1 MESKLNR
8 TRKHRDRNENI
19 KIKQGRRESGNIKK
33 KKKKHPDSL
42 KLSKSAKV
50 VPKRKRSQCE
60 EIPICQRQDN
70 LSKAKCGNVLK
81 SIK

>member
-19 KIKQGRRESGNIKK
+19 QIKQGIRESGNLK
-33 KKKKHPDSL
+33 KKKKHPESL

-50 VPKRKRSQCE
+50 VSERKRSQCE
-60 EIPICQRQDN
+60 ETPICQRQDN